1 VPTNR
6 TEDGQDLPDTTAED
20 ETDDSTPDSDEEDV
34 SGADAGPLQRSH
46 DALEQGRDAAHEALK
61 DRPPDDEALGH

>member
-1 VPTNR
+1 M
-6 TEDGQDLPDTTAED
+6 PDTAAD
-20 ETDDSTPDSDEEDV
+20 DGTDDSTPDSAEEDV
-34 SGADAGPLQRSH
+34 VDTDAGPLRRSE